1 MIDGGD
7 DRERMNSP
15 ESRRSLGSHL
25 ALVMFGL
32 SIGVLLMAL
41 QLWLLTLAFDLYSSG
56 SRTQTVV
63 IALISGLVFAG
74 GLFMLRLLDQGRP
87 REPGR

>member
-1 MIDGGD
+1 MSDGRD
-7 DRERMNSP
+7 DREAMNAL

-32 SIGVLLMAL
+32 SIGVLLMTL

-56 SRTQTVV
+56 NRTQTVV
-63 IALISGLVFAG
+63 IACISGLVFAG
-74 GLFMLRLLDQGRP
+74 GVLMLRLLDRGRP